1 MKLWTSSC
9 LLLFFLCCAA
19 TLAQDYD
26 ILIKG
31 GYLIDAK
38 NGIADTLDVAIK
50 DGKIAEVAKNIQ
62 ENQAKKTINA
72 RGLLV
77 SPGLID
83 PHTHVFVGSQA
94 GTFADGFSSVS
105 PDDFSFRSGVTTVVD
120 AGTSGWRN
128 FEAFKRN
135 VIDQSQ
141 TRVLA
146 FLNIA
151 GTGISGKLTQENIE
165 DMDPGKAYETLIK
178 YPEILVGIKI
188 GHFTGSSWAPFDNAL
203 TASNKAGLPLLV
215 ECHLP
220 QYTLEDQLGRM
231 RKGDII
237 THSYEEIEE
246 RMPIVDETGQIRS
259 FVKEA
264 RENGVLFD
272 VGHGGAGFWFSQAL
286 PAVKQGFWPDS
297 FGTDLH
303 RFSMNSGMKN
313 ILNVMSKFLNMGMT
327 LEEVIE
333 RATWNTAKAIRRE
346 DLGHLGVGGIADLA
360 LIKIHQGSFGF
371 IDAGGNKMEGNEKL
385 EAELTM
391 KSGRVVYDLNGLAA
405 RTYQY
410 RTWKEEK

>member
-1 MKLWTSSC
+1 MKLWRSSC
-9 LLLFFLCCAA
+9 LLLSFLCCTA

-38 NGIADTLDVAIK
+38 NGIADTMDVAIM
-50 DGKIAEVAKNIQ
+50 DGKIAGVAKNIP

-105 PDDFSFRSGVTTVVD
+105 PDDFSFRSGITTVVD

-128 FEAFKRN
+128 FDTFKKN

-151 GTGISGKLTQENIE
+151 GTGMSGKATQENTE
-165 DMDPGKAYETLIK
+165 DMDPAKAYATLIK

-203 TASNKAGLPLLV
+203 IASHKANMPLLV

-220 QYTLEDQLGRM
+220 QYTLEEQLGRM

-246 RMPIVDETGQIRS
+246 RMPIVDEEGQLRP

-264 RENGVLFD
+264 REKGVLFD

-286 PAVKQGFWPDS
+286 PAVEQGLWPDS

-313 ILNVMSKFLNMGMT
+313 ILNVMSKFLNMGMS
-327 LEEVIE
+327 LEEVIG

-346 DLGHLGVGGIADLA
+346 DLGHLGVGGIADLT

-371 IDAGGNKMEGNEKL
+371 TDAGGNKMEGNEKL

-391 KSGRVVYDLNGLAA
+391 KSGRVVYDLNGLTAK
-405 RTYQY
+405 TYQY